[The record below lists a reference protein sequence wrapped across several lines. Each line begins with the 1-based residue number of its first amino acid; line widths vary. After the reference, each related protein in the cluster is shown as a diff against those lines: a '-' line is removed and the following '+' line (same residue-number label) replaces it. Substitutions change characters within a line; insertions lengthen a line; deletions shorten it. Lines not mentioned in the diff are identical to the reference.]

1 FMGVVAQLD
10 WLALGY
16 ACLTAGGGTGSIP
29 ACPAKDEPGKG
40 ALMLTPAEKW
50 QAGAILSD
58 FTFPMSQGLDV
69 TFTTYTYGGNKGG
82 TAKIGADGIAFF
94 LTDGTIKEPPS
105 DTGGTGGALGY
116 SCSITNNPADSKP
129 EKGQFKK
136 AEGMA
141 HAYLGLG
148 IDEYGNFLN
157 SGDNSSDGIL
167 NTNSDGAPTGHGGND
182 WSKSKNSS
190 PGESRGKEFQPNRI
204 GMRGAGNITWDWL
217 HSVNADYYTNGLS
230 PCEKFKRL
238 KDVCKNKRYVSN
250 INPSTRKKT
259 YTMIEH
265 VYNAIEGSHRALP
278 EDQPI
283 ADISAKKLAD
293 ATPITYH
300 LTISSAGKMNFDY
313 SYNNGA
319 PQPVL
324 ANIDIASI
332 NGEPPESFRFGFSA
346 GTGGSYNYHA
356 LTCFTA
362 SPLRSDSSASANTQE
377 GKRVST
383 ETQFFLASYAS
394 DSWWGALVANP
405 IIIDDDDSTLSVG
418 TVANWDAKCVLTGG
432 ACSTMGT
439 DA

>member
-1 FMGVVAQLD
+1 
-10 WLALGY
+10 
-16 ACLTAGGGTGSIP
+16 
-29 ACPAKDEPGKG
+29 
-40 ALMLTPAEKW
+40 
-50 QAGAILSD
+50 
-58 FTFPMSQGLDV
+58 
-69 TFTTYTYGGNKGG
+69 
-82 TAKIGADGIAFF
+82 
-94 LTDGTIKEPPS
+94 
-105 DTGGTGGALGY
+105 
-116 SCSITNNPADSKP
+116 
-129 EKGQFKK
+129 
-136 AEGMA
+136 
-141 HAYLGLG
+141 
-148 IDEYGNFLN
+148 
-157 SGDNSSDGIL
+157 
-167 NTNSDGAPTGHGGND
+167 
-182 WSKSKNSS
+182 KN
-190 PGESRGKEFQPNRI
+190 
-204 GMRGAGNITWDWL
+204 A
-217 HSVNADYYTNGLS
+217 
-230 PCEKFKRL
+230 
-238 KDVCKNKRYVSN
+238 RYVSYIDEN
-250 INPSTRKKT
+250 TNKKT
-259 YTMIEH
+259 YTKIEH
-265 VYNAIEGSHRALP
+265 VYNAIEGAHWALP

-283 ADISAKKLAD
+283 ADISAKQLAD

-439 DA
+439 DADGPPIHHVDGQVPSDRTLLSWDEHKGIALQWNKLGSTEQEAFENGRSKTQGRNRLDWLRGERSQEQLREIPGDLRARDYVLGDIINSSPTFVGAPVPGTHPDGF